1 MSGGFNVKYKDLYK
15 LSQEYKDELDDFK
28 DAVDECS
35 KAVADMINNE
45 SFTGATADSVKSY
58 LSDVH
63 ITLLASMKTL
73 AQNMQDQVAL
83 YKAGYYGIDSKT
95 DFILGEETINS
106 YKSCLNTQLSTIG
119 EREKIVNDAIN
130 SIADLVYFSKPST
143 EGIYTSHQTLNTEMD
158 TLKENVSNQ
167 ESMTVE
173 AIEGSTRVLLTHL
186 KNSINLL
193 KGKSYRMANY
203 TPSSFFQ
210 NKDAY
215 AMAYLS
221 EAFYQQH
228 KENEE
233 LYDTIWEAEE
243 EMAEAAKERATQGV
257 WKTIG
262 GVALVVTGAVC
273 IVATAGAATP
283 AVAAVGAVAGGGTIA
298 FGAADAAEGGQEIY
312 YGSTG
317 NIDSKSFNAIRD
329 TIFQGNQEAYQ
340 VTESI
345 FAFTASAM
353 VPIGTAAKAGTLTF
367 RSGSVA
373 VGKLAISSAAGSETS
388 KITMDV
394 TGNRTLSTIAGMGMS
409 TITGVGLNALDRK
422 LYISHPNEL
431 KVAKPEYL
439 NSEGKIDWK
448 NQAPNDGIEPGTLN
462 RNQTLKAGTQIDRYG
477 TEYGKYTSPTGTSYE
492 ARSLPYKKNPF
503 MYNKYEVVKDING
516 VDSSTIAE
524 AFGQTGGGV
533 QYQLPQSVKD
543 LVNAGYL
550 RRVPVVQ
557 NYISPSSVI
566 STTGGYVAAEKYR
579 FATE

>member
-283 AVAAVGAVAGGGTIA
+283 IVVAGAVAGGGTVA
-298 FGAADAAEGGQEIY
+298 FGVADAAEGGQEIY

-317 NIDSKSFNAIRD
+317 NIDSKSFNVIRD

-345 FAFTASAM
+345 FAFSASAL
-353 VPIGTAAKAGTLTF
+353 VPIGKASTVGSLTF
-367 RSGSVA
+367 RSGSVTVA
-373 VGKLAISSAAGSETS
+373 KMGTSQVLSQYSSKKVTEL
-388 KITMDV
+388 
-394 TGNRTLSTIAGMGMS
+394 TGNRAAGIIAGIAVSYG
-409 TITGVGLNALDRK
+409 TTQTLNAFDKKFNISGLPSATQEAQSFQGKGKYPGVDQYEDVVINK
-422 LYISHPNEL
+422 GKVLYRGEPN
-431 KVAKPEYL
+431 
-439 NSEGKIDWK
+439 
-448 NQAPNDGIEPGTLN
+448 
-462 RNQTLKAGTQIDRYG
+462 G
-477 TEYGKYTSPTGTSYE
+477 TEYFTTKE
-492 ARSLPYKKNPF
+492 AIEQVGGNKEQLFQGLQVEKNPIHGYRSEMQGYVF
-503 MYNKYEVVKDING
+503 NKNVAAAHGIVEANPQFGAGGLEQYYIPNVQEWIDKGILVK
-516 VDSSTIAE
+516 VDSIK
-524 AFGQTGGGV
+524 
-533 QYQLPQSVKD
+533 LH
-543 LVNAGYL
+543 
-550 RRVPVVQ
+550 
-557 NYISPSSVI
+557 
-566 STTGGYVAAEKYR
+566 
-579 FATE
+579 